1 MRLCSKFQI
10 DFFIMK
16 KGGGFM
22 ATSTTKR
29 KQIRAAEHARDVLIE
44 RLAKTRTDLQAARL
58 KLKQAREK

>member
-1 MRLCSKFQI
+1 
-10 DFFIMK
+10 
-16 KGGGFM
+16 M